1 MPQTY
6 ESIATATTSGSAT
19 TVSFTSISGTFTDIV
34 IVANYAQA
42 ANGGVAVRVNNDS
55 TSTLYSSTRLRGDG
69 SGAASSRRTAQNQW
83 YMPEGNTVPT
93 AINANSIFHFM
104 NYSNTTT
111 NKTILQR
118 DNAAASGVSAVVG
131 LWRNTNAI
139 DRIDFICLSS
149 DTFVNGSTFTLYGIK
164 AA

>member
-1 MPQTY
+1 MPVTY
-6 ESIATATTSGSAT
+6 ENIATTTTSGSAN
-19 TVSFTSISGTFTDIV
+19 TVSFTSISGSFTDIV
-34 IVANYAQA
+34 IIANYAQA

-55 TSTLYSSTRLRGDG
+55 TSTLYSMTRLSGNG
-69 SGAASSRRTAQNQW
+69 SAAASSQRTGQNQW
-83 YMPEGNTVPT
+83 FMPEALTVPT

-104 NYSNTTT
+104 NYANTTT

-118 DNAAASGVSAVVG
+118 DNAAASGTVAVVG

-139 DRIDFICLSS
+139 NRIDFICLSS
-149 DTFVNGSTFTLYGIK
+149 DTFVNNSTFTLYGIK